1 MMMQSVVCYRTKG
14 DAKPDGFV
22 QAQKLEIG
30 EAVDI
35 PLQFTAQIL
44 KLQYSPFFKPVFKN

>member
-14 DAKPDGFV
+14 DAKPDGSV